1 MHSYSAFFI
10 IFVEKERDMEK
21 LLEHFNKLLQETKTD
36 FHRYIYSKINWNSRM
51 IGITGPR
58 GVGKTTLILQY
69 IKENLNP
76 NTALYVTAEDFYF
89 ADHKLL
95 DLADSYTK
103 VGGKHLFI
111 DEIHK
116 YKNWSKELKLIY
128 DYHPELKIIFTGSSI
143 LDINKGVSD
152 LSRRAIMYQMQG
164 LSFREY
170 LQLFHQIS
178 TDIYDLQDII
188 THKVEIPESIHPLPL
203 FQDYLKRGY
212 YPFALEDT
220 YDQRLR
226 QIINQTLESDIPLY
240 ADMNVSTGRKLK
252 QLLAIIAKSVPF
264 KPNLSSIADV
274 LLPTSNN
281 IADYCL
287 YIEEAG
293 LISQLRDAT
302 GGVRGLG
309 KVNKIYL
316 DNTNLIYNLAH
327 ENSNIGN
334 IRETFFFNQT
344 RVIADVI
351 ASPASDFLINDITF
365 EVGGKNKKQKQIQN
379 IENSFVVKDD
389 IEFGY
394 MNIIPLWHF
403 GMTY

>member
-1 MHSYSAFFI
+1 MLGA
-10 IFVEKERDMEK
+10 
-21 LLEHFNKLLQETKTD
+21 
-36 FHRYIYSKINWNSRM
+36 SR
-51 IGITGPR
+51 
-58 GVGKTTLILQY
+58 
-69 IKENLNP
+69 
-76 NTALYVTAEDFYF
+76 
-89 ADHKLL
+89 
-95 DLADSYTK
+95 
-103 VGGKHLFI
+103 
-111 DEIHK
+111 
-116 YKNWSKELKLIY
+116 
-128 DYHPELKIIFTGSSI
+128 
-143 LDINKGVSD
+143 
-152 LSRRAIMYQMQG
+152 
-164 LSFREY
+164 
-170 LQLFHQIS
+170 
-178 TDIYDLQDII
+178 
-188 THKVEIPESIHPLPL
+188 
-203 FQDYLKRGY
+203 
-212 YPFALEDT
+212 
-220 YDQRLR
+220 
-226 QIINQTLESDIPLY
+226 
-240 ADMNVSTGRKLK
+240 
-252 QLLAIIAKSVPF
+252 
-264 KPNLSSIADV
+264 
-274 LLPTSNN
+274 NN

-394 MNIIPLWHF
+394 MNILPLWHF